1 MKKRNNILVSDA
13 ELTVNLCQAGLKYDY
28 SYRIGQFFKYNNFVK
43 YSINP
48 LVYSGEDMI
57 VITVLSDANTLN
69 AMVEKMRNTHSR
81 SVVVI
86 VNIYR
91 NKECRTWWRSNHELS
106 LDLYR
111 LGIVIYDENLNK
123 EYFKLKI

>member
-13 ELTVNLCQAGLKYDY
+13 ELTVQLCQSGLKYDY
-28 SYRIGQFFKYNNFVK
+28 SYRIGQFFKYNDFVK
-43 YSINP
+43 YSVNP
-48 LVYSGEDMI
+48 LIYSGEDMI
-57 VITVLSDANTLN
+57 VVTSLSDVDRLN
-69 AMVEKMRNTHSR
+69 MVVEEMRKKHTR

-86 VNIYR
+86 LNIYR
-91 NKECRTWWRSNHELS
+91 NKESRTWWRGKNELS

-111 LGIVIYDENLNK
+111 LGIFVYDENLNK